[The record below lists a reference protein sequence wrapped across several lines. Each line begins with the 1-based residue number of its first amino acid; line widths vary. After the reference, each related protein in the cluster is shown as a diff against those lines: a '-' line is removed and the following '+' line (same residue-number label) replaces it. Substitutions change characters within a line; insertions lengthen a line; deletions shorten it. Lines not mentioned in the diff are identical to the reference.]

1 MTDLSYNH
9 KLNILLFKIHLAKEK
24 LNSMIYNYEM
34 AKYEISNIM
43 TNFSQI
49 SLNAISHP
57 ELKQQT
63 FDKIDSLR
71 KIIDLYEDSYREHQ
85 FLVIEHED
93 LVQTNETPSQISDM
107 FSKLAEIVAEGVEEP
122 EEFNETCDDSLLIQ
136 M

>member
-9 KLNILLFKIHLAKEK
+9 KLNILRVKIHLAKEK

-34 AKYEISNIM
+34 ANYEMSNIM

-85 FLVIEHED
+85 FLVIEHEE
-93 LVQTNETPSQISDM
+93 LVQTNETPNQISDM

-122 EEFNETCDDSLLIQ
+122 EEFNETVMIN
-136 M
+136 

>member
-1 MTDLSYNH
+1 MKNKILILGSTGLIGHQINFLLSN
-9 KLNILLFKIHLAKEK
+9 NP
-24 LNSMIYNYEM
+24 
-34 AKYEISNIM
+34 KYEISNIM

-71 KIIDLYEDSYREHQ
+71 KIIDLYEDSYRAHQ

>member
-1 MTDLSYNH
+1 MKNKILILGSTGLIGHQINFLLSN
-9 KLNILLFKIHLAKEK
+9 NP
-24 LNSMIYNYEM
+24 
-34 AKYEISNIM
+34 KYEISNIM